1 MVKFNFHTNKIYM
14 INSKRIG
21 NNDFEIK
28 FYSIRIKVYQII
40 EIRSIININTNLIYN
55 NNNKKLFV
63 YNITSF
69 GNFHIY
75 NQIEDICAN

>member
-28 FYSIRIKVYQII
+28 FYSIRIKVHQII

-55 NNNKKLFV
+55 NNKKLFV

-69 GNFHIY
+69 GNFHI
-75 NQIEDICAN
+75 

>member
-55 NNNKKLFV
+55 NDKKLFV

-69 GNFHIY
+69 GNFHI
-75 NQIEDICAN
+75 

>member
-55 NNNKKLFV
+55 NNKKLFV

-69 GNFHIY
+69 GNFHI
-75 NQIEDICAN
+75 

>member
-28 FYSIRIKVYQII
+28 FYSIRIKIYQII

-69 GNFHIY
+69 GNFHI
-75 NQIEDICAN
+75 

>member
-55 NNNKKLFV
+55 NDKKLFV

-69 GNFHIY
+69 GNFYI
-75 NQIEDICAN
+75 